1 MFTNILLASD
11 GSEGA
16 LKAAVAAA
24 TLASKF
30 AARLTIINVFQPIPA
45 YGPFRE
51 VVNSDLHEQYIREL
65 QEHALSPAG
74 RVVEDMGV
82 PYQSRREI
90 GSPPVEIM
98 RVAEAEGCD
107 LIVLGS
113 RGLSDIKA
121 FLLGSVSDRVAHH
134 ARCPVLIVK

>member
-11 GSEGA
+11 GSECA

-30 AARLTIINVFQPIPA
+30 TARLTIINVFQPIPA

-51 VVNSDLHEQYIREL
+51 VVNSDLHEQYVREL
-65 QEHALSPAG
+65 QEHAISPAG
-74 RVVEDMGV
+74 RIMEGMGV

-113 RGLSDIKA
+113 RGLSDVKA
-121 FLLGSVSDRVAHH
+121 FLIGSVSDRVAHH
-134 ARCPVLIVK
+134 AHCPVLIVK

>member
-11 GSEGA
+11 GSECA
-16 LKAAVAAA
+16 LKAAAAA
-24 TLASKF
+24 GTLASKF
-30 AARLTIINVFQPIPA
+30 TARLTVINVFHPIPA

-51 VVNSDLHEQYIREL
+51 VVNSDLHERYVREL
-65 QEHALSPAG
+65 QEHAISPVG
-74 RVVEDMGV
+74 RIMEGMGV
-82 PYQSRREI
+82 PYQSRRET
-90 GSPPVEIM
+90 GSPPAEII

-113 RGLSDIKA
+113 RGLSDVKA
-121 FLLGSVSDRVAHH
+121 FLIGSVSSRVAHH

>member
-1 MFTNILLASD
+1 MFTHILLASD
-11 GSEGA
+11 GSVCA
-16 LKAAVAAA
+16 LRAAATAA

-30 AARLTIINVFQPIPA
+30 TARLIIINVFQPTLA

-51 VVNSDLHEQYIREL
+51 VVSSDLHEQYVREL
-65 QEHALSPAG
+65 QEHAIAPAG
-74 RVVEDMGV
+74 HIMEGMGV
-82 PYQSRREI
+82 SYQSRCEI

-121 FLLGSVSDRVAHH
+121 FLIGSVSDRVAHH
-134 ARCPVLIVK
+134 AHCPVLIVK

>member
-11 GSEGA
+11 GSECA
-16 LKAAVAAA
+16 LKAAAAA
-24 TLASKF
+24 GTLASKF
-30 AARLTIINVFQPIPA
+30 TARLTVINVFHPIPA

-51 VVNSDLHEQYIREL
+51 VVNSDLHERYVREL
-65 QEHALSPAG
+65 QEHAISPVG
-74 RVVEDMGV
+74 RIMEGMGV

-90 GSPPVEIM
+90 GSPPAEII

-113 RGLSDIKA
+113 RGLSDVKA
-121 FLLGSVSDRVAHH
+121 FLIGSVSSRVAHH

>member
-11 GSEGA
+11 GSECA
-16 LKAAVAAA
+16 LKAAAVAA
-24 TLASKF
+24 TLANKF
-30 AARLTIINVFQPIPA
+30 AARLTLINVFQPIPA

-51 VVNSDLHEQYIREL
+51 VVNTDLHERYVREL
-65 QEHALSPAG
+65 QEHAISPVG
-74 RVVEDMGV
+74 RIMDKMDV

-90 GSPPVEIM
+90 GSPPIEII

-113 RGLSDIKA
+113 RGLSNVKA
-121 FLLGSVSDRVAHH
+121 FLIGSVSDRVVHH

>member
-11 GSEGA
+11 GSEYA
-16 LKAAVAAA
+16 LKAAAVAA
-24 TLASKF
+24 TLANKF
-30 AARLTIINVFQPIPA
+30 TARLTLINVFQPIPA

-51 VVNSDLHEQYIREL
+51 VVNSDLHAQYIRER

-74 RVVEDMGV
+74 RVAEEMGV

-90 GSPPVEIM
+90 GHPAAEIV
-98 RVAEAEGCD
+98 RVAEDESCD
-107 LIVLGS
+107 LVVLGS

-121 FLLGSVSDRVAHH
+121 FLLGSVSDHVAHH

>member
-11 GSEGA
+11 GSECA
-16 LKAAVAAA
+16 LKAAAAA
-24 TLASKF
+24 GTLASKF
-30 AARLTIINVFQPIPA
+30 TARLTVINVFHPIPA

-51 VVNSDLHEQYIREL
+51 VVNSDLHERYVREL
-65 QEHALSPAG
+65 QEHAISPVG
-74 RVVEDMGV
+74 RIMEGMGV
-82 PYQSRREI
+82 PYQSRRET
-90 GSPPVEIM
+90 GSPPAEII

-113 RGLSDIKA
+113 RGLSDVKA
-121 FLLGSVSDRVAHH
+121 FLIGSVSDRVAHH

>member
-11 GSEGA
+11 GSEYA
-16 LKAAVAAA
+16 LKAAAAA
-24 TLASKF
+24 GTLASKF
-30 AARLTIINVFQPIPA
+30 TARLTVINVFHPIPA

-65 QEHALSPAG
+65 QEHAISPVG
-74 RVVEDMGV
+74 RIMEGMGV
-82 PYQSRREI
+82 PYQSRRET
-90 GSPPVEIM
+90 GYPPAEII

-113 RGLSDIKA
+113 RGLSDVKA
-121 FLLGSVSDRVAHH
+121 FLIGSVSDHVAHH